1 MCYLSLELNCSAVNV
16 LYEPLYA
23 HSWAFLS
30 LVQNSGWNEEVHVL
44 CAFLLCAWKL
54 SMWKIIPVM
63 YVLYYVMFSIL
74 NVQLSNWHLPGK
86 QLIIHTFE
94 WCWITILNVRKKFAG
109 IVKNL
114 LKKSVPKVSFYKI
127 KYHLQEL
134 KQKWVS
140 SKSLNIKN
148 YQLQ

>member
-1 MCYLSLELNCSAVNV
+1 M
-16 LYEPLYA
+16 
-23 HSWAFLS
+23 
-30 LVQNSGWNEEVHVL
+30 
-44 CAFLLCAWKL
+44 
-54 SMWKIIPVM
+54 
-63 YVLYYVMFSIL
+63 
-74 NVQLSNWHLPGK
+74 SNWHLPGK

-94 WCWITILNVRKKFAG
+94 WCWIMILNVRKKFAG

-114 LKKSVPKVSFYKI
+114 QKKSVAKVSFYEKI